1 MQNVIIIAFFAVLL
15 FVLLIILAITSKK
28 RKELQERA
36 LNKRREEALERVLRN
51 QDHQENEKN
60 RKVSNVPYAVDY
72 SKSISPRQGKT
83 QTEPGKLMIQLIAHS
98 ELSVQRYMLN
108 PADGIVIG
116 REKGQNSIVVT
127 DPTVAK
133 RQCEI
138 FFADGAVYLRD
149 ISSSSRT
156 MIRRKKNTTYANS
169 QGIKLLTGDR
179 IYIGNMIFDITLF
192 G

>member
-1 MQNVIIIAFFAVLL
+1 MQNTIIIAVFA
-15 FVLLIILAITSKK
+15 VLLIILLIVLSITSKK

-36 LNKRREEALERVLRN
+36 LNKHREEALERVLRN
-51 QDHQENEKN
+51 QDHEEKEKN
-60 RKVSNVPYAVDY
+60 KKVSDVPYAVDY
-72 SKSISPRQGKT
+72 SKSISSRKSKK
-83 QTEPGKLMIQLIAHS
+83 QTEPGKLMVQLIAHS
-98 ELSVQRYMLN
+98 ELSDQRYMLN

-127 DPTVAK
+127 DPAVAR

-138 FFADGAVYLRD
+138 FLADGAVYLKD

-179 IYIGNMIFDITLF
+179 LYIGNMVFDITLF